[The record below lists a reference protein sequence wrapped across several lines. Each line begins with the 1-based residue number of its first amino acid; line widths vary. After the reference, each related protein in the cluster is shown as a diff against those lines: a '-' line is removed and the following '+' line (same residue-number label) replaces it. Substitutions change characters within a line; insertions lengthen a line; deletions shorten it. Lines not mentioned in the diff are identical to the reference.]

1 MASPPT
7 AIVFG
12 LGITGLGVV
21 RALGRAGIPVI
32 GLWSGCDEVG
42 RFSRY
47 CRAVRVPLGA
57 DLLALLREV
66 SPPGEK
72 PTLFST
78 NDAAAQW
85 VSEHQ
90 DELREGFRFHT
101 LEPSLLSRINSKDGI
116 IDLLAGHEVETP
128 YTTRV
133 ETLQQYEQAAPALR
147 FPVLVKPADTFRR
160 TLPGREKNLLFPDL
174 RSLDSFVRKA
184 PQKLPDI
191 VMQEVVPSG
200 DGYIWFCALLFDA
213 QSRLVMS
220 FTCRKLRQYLP
231 DFGCSSF
238 SISERND
245 EVARLSSSVMQRLGF
260 RGVCMLEFAQDRYTG
275 KLLLLEINVRASVAN
290 QLYADCGC
298 DFPLAEYRLLTG
310 GHLPPLGPQRYGVHW
325 INLAC
330 DLGTWYRKRR
340 EIPFGRW
347 LRSVLRARSF
357 AVAAADDPLPWAWA
371 TAQMFKG
378 AARRLCRVV
387 RPRAEPAALPALL
400 QEQLVQ
406 PAIPVHHRVD

>member
-1 MASPPT
+1 
-7 AIVFG
+7 
-12 LGITGLGVV
+12 
-21 RALGRAGIPVI
+21 
-32 GLWSGCDEVG
+32 
-42 RFSRY
+42 
-47 CRAVRVPLGA
+47 
-57 DLLALLREV
+57 
-66 SPPGEK
+66 
-72 PTLFST
+72 
-78 NDAAAQW
+78 
-85 VSEHQ
+85 
-90 DELREGFRFHT
+90 
-101 LEPSLLSRINSKDGI
+101 
-116 IDLLAGHEVETP
+116 
-128 YTTRV
+128 
-133 ETLQQYEQAAPALR
+133 
-147 FPVLVKPADTFRR
+147 
-160 TLPGREKNLLFPDL
+160 
-174 RSLDSFVRKA
+174 
-184 PQKLPDI
+184 
-191 VMQEVVPSG
+191 
-200 DGYIWFCALLFDA
+200 
-213 QSRLVMS
+213 
-220 FTCRKLRQYLP
+220 
-231 DFGCSSF
+231 
-238 SISERND
+238 
-245 EVARLSSSVMQRLGF
+245 MQRLGF

-275 KLLLLEINVRASVAN
+275 KLLLLEINVRASVAM